1 MQVSEKKD
9 QKCVILGD
17 NYSCCL
23 WTGARNSIWLVIVI
37 TIYSLMRLRQLF
49 SLTIFKLKLAE
60 KQVYLFIIII
70 YF

>member
-1 MQVSEKKD
+1 
-9 QKCVILGD
+9 
-17 NYSCCL
+17 
-23 WTGARNSIWLVIVI
+23 
-37 TIYSLMRLRQLF
+37 MRLRQLF